1 MYVPEPPSGPSG
13 GRLGRPWGSQRAYNG
28 SPGPPK
34 LANQKS
40 SAKCSTETS
49 PSRVRAPLAQSIHAA
64 SCHLWHRRTMSR
76 DCRLTSPSWLRRPI
90 GWTKVPYQRQRTE
103 LMPSSTSETQVL
115 RGPRMEDADGDL
127 GSRRPGRVV
136 RASGVYRADRHGY
149 LSSTRGRYGHRI
161 VAHRTASCSRRLP
174 RDRLPSDFLI
184 QCRDAVSATTV
195 TQRLV
200 CVGSRYQLN
209 VLLVSSHRSRA
220 YTRSL
225 RRHHH
230 TAIRVPIEQ
239 AFGSYS
245 GAQQSG

>member
-1 MYVPEPPSGPSG
+1 M
-13 GRLGRPWGSQRAYNG
+13 
-28 SPGPPK
+28 
-34 LANQKS
+34 
-40 SAKCSTETS
+40 
-49 PSRVRAPLAQSIHAA
+49 RAPLAQSIHAA
-64 SCHLWHRRTMSR
+64 LCHLWHRRTTSR
-76 DCRLTSPSWLRRPI
+76 VCRLNSPSWLRCPI
-90 GWTKVPYQRQRTE
+90 IWTKVPCKRQRTG

-115 RGPRMEDADGDL
+115 RGPRVEDADGDL
-127 GSRRPGRVV
+127 GSRRLGRVV
-136 RASGVYRADRHGY
+136 RASRVCRTDRHGCP
-149 LSSTRGRYGHRI
+149 SSTRGRYGHRI
-161 VAHRTASCSRRLP
+161 VAHPTASCSRRLTL
-174 RDRLPSDFLI
+174 DAFASDFLI

-200 CVGSRYQLN
+200 CVGSRCRLN

-245 GAQQSG
+245 GPQQSS